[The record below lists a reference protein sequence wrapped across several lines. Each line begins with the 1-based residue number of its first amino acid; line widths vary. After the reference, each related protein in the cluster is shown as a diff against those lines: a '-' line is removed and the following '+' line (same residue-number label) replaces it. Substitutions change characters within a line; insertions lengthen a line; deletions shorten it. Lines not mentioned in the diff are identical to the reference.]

1 MFKAKEY
8 RDLKDALF
16 LLNYANMTA
25 EVSAKEYFSKFPI
38 GAAIKNFIAWA
49 NLDRIKK

>member
-1 MFKAKEY
+1 M

-16 LLNYANMTA
+16 LLNFANMTA
-25 EVSAKEYFSKFPI
+25 SVTAKEYFSKFPV

-49 NLDRIKK
+49 NLNRAVQ